1 VVRVEPVVEDIALG
15 EDTAKESQRQ
25 SALATAST
33 ADCAD
38 TSEHGQRCDEVHVPT
53 PTRSPDRMWKDNPLS
68 TIGPSCAIVSTR
80 NTARNDWRTGEY
92 RALRFST
99 RMSPLAGQ
107 YAGGW
112 PPSLG
117 SGSYN
122 WR

>member
-1 VVRVEPVVEDIALG
+1 VVRVESVVENIALR
-15 EDTAKESQRQ
+15 EDAAEESQRQ
-25 SALATAST
+25 STLAAAGT
-33 ADCAD
+33 ADCTE
-38 TSEHGQRCDEVHVPT
+38 TSEYGQEFDEVHAPT
-53 PTRSPDRMWKDNPLS
+53 PTRSPDRMWKVSPLS
-68 TIGPSCAIVSTR
+68 TIGPSYATVNWGYIVQTDR
-80 NTARNDWRTGEY
+80 LTEEY

-117 SGSYN
+117 SGSYI